1 MRFLMILLLA
11 LTAGCASDRVNQR
24 RCQVLT
30 YAGAKGAPD
39 GLVQLDESLDASLR
53 AQLPAAVREGAICWY
68 ATGESII
75 AANRGPGVSGY
86 EFVRSPSGWSL
97 VSDVQIILQLPPP

>member
-1 MRFLMILLLA
+1 MRFPLIIFLVLI
-11 LTAGCASDRVNQR
+11 TGCASDRVNHR

-39 GLVQLDESLDASLR
+39 GLVKLEESLETSLR
-53 AQLPAAVREGAICWY
+53 AQLPTEVGRGPICWY

-75 AANRGPGVSGY
+75 AANRGPGVYGY
-86 EFVRSPSGWSL
+86 VFTKSASGWVLESN
-97 VSDVQIILQLPPP
+97 DTIILQFPDQ

>member
-1 MRFLMILLLA
+1 MRLLVILLLVLA
-11 LTAGCASDRVNQR
+11 AGCASDRANQR

-30 YAGAKGAPD
+30 YAGAKGAPY
-39 GLVQLDESLDASLR
+39 GLVKLDDSLEASLR
-53 AQLPAAVREGAICWY
+53 AQLPAAARGGAACWY

-97 VSDVQIILQLPPP
+97 LSEVAIILQLSPP